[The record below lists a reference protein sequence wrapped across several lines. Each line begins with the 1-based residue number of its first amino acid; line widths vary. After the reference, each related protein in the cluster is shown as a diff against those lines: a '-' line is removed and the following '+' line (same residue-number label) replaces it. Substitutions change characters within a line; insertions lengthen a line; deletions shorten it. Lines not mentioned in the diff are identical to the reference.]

1 MAKREKPSMLIGIS
15 GLANSGK
22 DTAADFLVGRY
33 SFVKTSFA
41 DPMKKI
47 AREAFGFSDE
57 QLYGP
62 SEARNAPDTRYPREH
77 GPFDVSGG
85 RCRCCSVDIFLLD
98 ERGASRPQCYLT
110 PRFALQQLGTA
121 WGRTC
126 YPNVWVELAIRN
138 AEGDVVIPDVRFK
151 NEVEGLRAAGAYLV
165 RIVRPDAG
173 LKGSA
178 GQHVSETE
186 QASMPNSMFDAVIQN
201 NRGLREL
208 EEAITDL
215 VRHWGD
221 R

>member
-1 MAKREKPSMLIGIS
+1 MIIGIS

-33 SFVKTSFA
+33 SFKKTSFA

-47 AREAFGFSDE
+47 AREVFGFSDE

-62 SEARNAPDTRYPREH
+62 SEARNAPDKRYPREH
-77 GPFDVSGG
+77 GPYVD
-85 RCRCCSVDIFLLD
+85 CKCTCCGLYT
-98 ERGASRPQCYLT
+98 GAYTLPEMMAAEKTHPCYLT

-138 AEGDVVIPDVRFK
+138 ADRGDTVIPDVRFK
-151 NEVEGLRAAGAYLV
+151 NEVDGLRAAGAYLV

-186 QASMPNSMFDAVIQN
+186 QASMPNSMFDAVIRN
-201 NRGLREL
+201 DRGLREL
-208 EEAITDL
+208 EEAVTDL

>member
-1 MAKREKPSMLIGIS
+1 MSDDVDVEHVGWYTCLCCGAKRKLGEHS
-15 GLANSGK
+15 
-22 DTAADFLVGRY
+22 D
-33 SFVKTSFA
+33 
-41 DPMKKI
+41 
-47 AREAFGFSDE
+47 RE
-57 QLYGP
+57 
-62 SEARNAPDTRYPREH
+62 
-77 GPFDVSGG
+77 
-85 RCRCCSVDIFLLD
+85 
-98 ERGASRPQCYLT
+98 QCYLT

-138 AEGDVVIPDVRFK
+138 ASHGDTVIPDVRFK
-151 NEVEGLRAAGAYLV
+151 NEVDGLRAAGAYLV
-165 RIVRPDAG
+165 RIMRPDAG

-186 QASMPNSMFDAVIQN
+186 QVSMPNSMFDAVIQN

-208 EEAITDL
+208 EEAVTDL